1 MLSVED
7 FAMSESNPKSPRN
20 TPFDLVGVG
29 VPISRNVQDSQSDP
43 EILPDVASP
52 KPATLGTRYSS
63 RMRQPP
69 RGLAD
74 YVTTPRSMA
83 AKRKAERRAK
93 QSHDQ
98 KQIRLGHQASYQ
110 SKYRALQTPEQ
121 LAIRLGK
128 QAVFQSEYRIA
139 ETPEQKA
146 ALAEAKAHHRAQETS
161 EQLAIRLGK
170 QAEYRVAE
178 TPEQKAGLAEA
189 KAHHRAQETPE
200 QLAIRLGKQAEY
212 RVAETPEQ
220 KAAHAVAEAQRRAQ
234 ETPEQKAAHAA
245 AKAHRRAQETPE
257 QTTQRQKTDR
267 VSHRTRSATRR
278 QRANQDMEA
287 FFATHPEIPA
297 RTRGDYA
304 RAEEM
309 QYELVRKEV
318 ARAARQRRR
327 EERLQQ
333 PEVVAEQ
340 TRVGGPLCDINAH
353 LNYVTGTGTDPN
365 LHSDIAHLLDE
376 VAQCTKPDLVDQWAQ
391 AVKLEERLKERMFDT
406 APCACC
412 GELKPVSSMQLE
424 ISENHHPNILELL
437 VSEITPEIRR
447 PTRVALSTGQREY
460 AIHESYQGQP
470 HVSVCN
476 QCYKCLAGDD
486 PRVPQLCIKTVDIGP
501 WPTIILDGISTP
513 LKEPTLIERIVI
525 SPVVTTKYVT
535 TGYDVDRAKNR
546 PAGHLTGHI
555 TAFPSA
561 SPGEVDE
568 ALQRFF
574 PKSIQ
579 SLTDVQQIVL
589 VTAGNAAEARGKA
602 KHMAGMYVS
611 GFWVKHWCE
620 HMQQTYEEY
629 GIQDEMVSRNDLV
642 SARNCYQ
649 NCYTQNYYPNLN
661 LNPNLNLRT
670 RFRIIRLLNDLV
682 STRNCYKNCYTRN
695 C

>member
-1 MLSVED
+1 
-7 FAMSESNPKSPRN
+7 MSELNPKSPRN
-20 TPFDLVGVG
+20 TPSDLVGVG

-52 KPATLGTRYSS
+52 KPATLGTRHSS

-74 YVTTPRSMA
+74 FVTTPKSMA

-110 SKYRALQTPEQ
+110 SKYRAQ
-121 LAIRLGK
+121 
-128 QAVFQSEYRIA
+128 

-146 ALAEAKAHHRAQETS
+146 AHAVAEAHR
-161 EQLAIRLGK
+161 
-170 QAEYRVAE
+170 
-178 TPEQKAGLAEA
+178 
-189 KAHHRAQETPE
+189 RAQETPE

-212 RVAETPEQ
+212 RVAETSEQ
-220 KAAHAVAEAQRRAQ
+220 KAAHAAAEAQRRVQETPEQLAIRLGKQAVFQSKYRVAETPEQKVAHAAAEAQRRVQ

-245 AKAHRRAQETPE
+245 AEAHRRAQETPE

-287 FFATHPEIPA
+287 FFTAHPEIPA

-318 ARAARQRRR
+318 ARAARQRKR

-340 TRVGGPLCDINAH
+340 IRVGGPSCDINAH
-353 LNYVTGTGTDPN
+353 LNYVTGTGTDPK
-365 LHSDIAHLLDE
+365 LHADIAHLLDE

-391 AVKLEERLKERMFDT
+391 AVKLEDRLKERMFDT

-424 ISENHHPNILELL
+424 ISENHHPDILELL

-561 SPGEVDE
+561 SPGEVGE

-649 NCYTQNYYPNLN
+649 NCYTQNCYPNSN
-661 LNPNLNLRT
+661 LNPNPNLRT
-670 RFRIIRLLNDLV
+670 RFRITWLLNDLV
-682 STRNCYKNCYTRN
+682 STRNCYQNCYTQN

>member
-1 MLSVED
+1 
-7 FAMSESNPKSPRN
+7 MSESNPKSPRN
-20 TPFDLVGVG
+20 TPSELVGVG

-43 EILPDVASP
+43 EILPDVASSP
-52 KPATLGTRYSS
+52 KPATLGTRHSS

-74 YVTTPRSMA
+74 FVTTPKTMA

-110 SKYRALQTPEQ
+110 SKYRAL
-121 LAIRLGK
+121 
-128 QAVFQSEYRIA
+128 

-146 ALAEAKAHHRAQETS
+146 VLAKAKAHHRAQET
-161 EQLAIRLGK
+161 
-170 QAEYRVAE
+170 
-178 TPEQKAGLAEA
+178 PEQKAALAEA

-220 KAAHAVAEAQRRAQ
+220 KAALAEAKAHRRAQ
-234 ETPEQKAAHAA
+234 ETPEQLAIRLSKQAEYRVAETPEQKAAHAA
-245 AKAHRRAQETPE
+245 AEAHRRAQETPE

-287 FFATHPEIPA
+287 FFTAHPEIPA

-318 ARAARQRRR
+318 AWAARQRKR

-340 TRVGGPLCDINAH
+340 IRVGGPSCDINAH
-353 LNYVTGTGTDPN
+353 LNYVTGTGTDPK
-365 LHSDIAHLLDE
+365 LHADIAHLLDE

-424 ISENHHPNILELL
+424 ISENHHPDILELL

-561 SPGEVDE
+561 SPGEVGE

-629 GIQDEMVSRNDLV
+629 GIQDEMVSRNNLV
-642 SARNCYQ
+642 SA
-649 NCYTQNYYPNLN
+649 
-661 LNPNLNLRT
+661 
-670 RFRIIRLLNDLV
+670 
-682 STRNCYKNCYTRN
+682 
-695 C
+695 

>member
-1 MLSVED
+1 
-7 FAMSESNPKSPRN
+7 MSESNPKSPRN
-20 TPFDLVGVG
+20 TPSDLVGVG

-43 EILPDVASP
+43 EILPDVASSP
-52 KPATLGTRYSS
+52 KPATLGTRHSS

-74 YVTTPRSMA
+74 FVTTPKSIA

-110 SKYRALQTPEQ
+110 SKYRALETPEQ

-128 QAVFQSEYRIA
+128 QAVFQSEYRVA

-146 ALAEAKAHHRAQETS
+146 AHAAAEAQRRAQETP

-170 QAEYRVAE
+170 QAVLQSEYRVAE
-178 TPEQKAGLAEA
+178 TPEQKAAHAAAEA
-189 KAHHRAQETPE
+189 HRRAQETPE

-220 KAAHAVAEAQRRAQ
+220 KAALAE
-234 ETPEQKAAHAA
+234 

-257 QTTQRQKTDR
+257 QLAIRLGKQAVFQSEYRVAETPEQKATHAAAKAHHRAQETPEQTTQRQETDR

-278 QRANQDMEA
+278 QRANQDMEV
-287 FFATHPEIPA
+287 FFAAHPEIPA

-318 ARAARQRRR
+318 ARATRQRRR

-340 TRVGGPLCDINAH
+340 TRVGGPSCDINAH

-365 LHSDIAHLLDE
+365 LHADIAHLLDE

-406 APCACC
+406 ALCACC

-424 ISENHHPNILELL
+424 ISENHDPDILELL

-447 PTRVALSTGQREY
+447 PTRVALSTG
-460 AIHESYQGQP
+460 
-470 HVSVCN
+470 
-476 QCYKCLAGDD
+476 
-486 PRVPQLCIKTVDIGP
+486 
-501 WPTIILDGISTP
+501 
-513 LKEPTLIERIVI
+513 
-525 SPVVTTKYVT
+525 
-535 TGYDVDRAKNR
+535 
-546 PAGHLTGHI
+546 
-555 TAFPSA
+555 
-561 SPGEVDE
+561 
-568 ALQRFF
+568 
-574 PKSIQ
+574 
-579 SLTDVQQIVL
+579 
-589 VTAGNAAEARGKA
+589 
-602 KHMAGMYVS
+602 
-611 GFWVKHWCE
+611 
-620 HMQQTYEEY
+620 
-629 GIQDEMVSRNDLV
+629 
-642 SARNCYQ
+642 
-649 NCYTQNYYPNLN
+649 
-661 LNPNLNLRT
+661 
-670 RFRIIRLLNDLV
+670 
-682 STRNCYKNCYTRN
+682 
-695 C
+695 

>member
-1 MLSVED
+1 
-7 FAMSESNPKSPRN
+7 MSELNPKSPRN
-20 TPFDLVGVG
+20 TPSDLVGVG

-52 KPATLGTRYSS
+52 KPATLGTRHSS

-74 YVTTPRSMA
+74 FVTTPKSMA

-110 SKYRALQTPEQ
+110 SKYRAH
-121 LAIRLGK
+121 
-128 QAVFQSEYRIA
+128 

-146 ALAEAKAHHRAQETS
+146 ALAEAKAHHRAQETP

-170 QAEYRVAE
+170 QAKYRVAE
-178 TPEQKAGLAEA
+178 TPEQKAALAEA

-212 RVAETPEQ
+212 RVAETS
-220 KAAHAVAEAQRRAQ
+220 
-234 ETPEQKAAHAA
+234 EQKAAHAA
-245 AKAHRRAQETPE
+245 AEAQRRVQETPEQLAIRLGKQAEYRVAETPEQKAALAAVKAHRRAQETPE

-278 QRANQDMEA
+278 QRANQDMED
-287 FFATHPEIPA
+287 FFTAHPEIPA

-318 ARAARQRRR
+318 ARAARQRKR

-340 TRVGGPLCDINAH
+340 IRVGGPSCDINAH
-353 LNYVTGTGTDPN
+353 LNYVTGTGTDPK
-365 LHSDIAHLLDE
+365 LHADIAHLLDE

-424 ISENHHPNILELL
+424 ISENHHPDILELL
-437 VSEITPEIRR
+437 VSEITPEIQR

-513 LKEPTLIERIVI
+513 LKELTLIERIVI

-561 SPGEVDE
+561 SPGEVGE

-629 GIQDEMVSRNDLV
+629 GIQDEMVSRNNLV
-642 SARNCYQ
+642 SA
-649 NCYTQNYYPNLN
+649 
-661 LNPNLNLRT
+661 
-670 RFRIIRLLNDLV
+670 
-682 STRNCYKNCYTRN
+682 
-695 C
+695 

>member
-20 TPFDLVGVG
+20 TPSDLVGVG

-52 KPATLGTRYSS
+52 KPATLGTRHSS

-74 YVTTPRSMA
+74 FVTTPKTMA

-110 SKYRALQTPEQ
+110 SKYRAQ
-121 LAIRLGK
+121 
-128 QAVFQSEYRIA
+128 
-139 ETPEQKA
+139 ETPEQKIAHA
-146 ALAEAKAHHRAQETS
+146 AAEAHRRAQET
-161 EQLAIRLGK
+161 A
-170 QAEYRVAE
+170 
-178 TPEQKAGLAEA
+178 
-189 KAHHRAQETPE
+189 E

-220 KAAHAVAEAQRRAQ
+220 KAALAEAKAQRRAQETPEQLAIRLGKQAVFQSKYRVAETPEQKAAHAAAEAQRRVQ

-245 AKAHRRAQETPE
+245 AEAHRRAQETPE
-257 QTTQRQKTDR
+257 QTTRRQKTDR

-287 FFATHPEIPA
+287 FFTAHPEIPA

-318 ARAARQRRR
+318 ARAARQRKR

-340 TRVGGPLCDINAH
+340 IRVGGPSCDINAH
-353 LNYVTGTGTDPN
+353 LNYVTGTGTDPK
-365 LHSDIAHLLDE
+365 LHADIAHLLDE

-391 AVKLEERLKERMFDT
+391 AVKLEERFKERMFDT

-424 ISENHHPNILELL
+424 ISENHHPDILELL

-561 SPGEVDE
+561 SPGEVGE

-629 GIQDEMVSRNDLV
+629 GIQDEMVSRNNLV
-642 SARNCYQ
+642 SA
-649 NCYTQNYYPNLN
+649 
-661 LNPNLNLRT
+661 
-670 RFRIIRLLNDLV
+670 
-682 STRNCYKNCYTRN
+682 
-695 C
+695 

>member
-1 MLSVED
+1 MLYVED

-20 TPFDLVGVG
+20 MPSNLVGVG
-29 VPISRNVQDSQSDP
+29 VSISRNVQDSQSDP

-52 KPATLGTRYSS
+52 KPATLGTRHSS
-63 RMRQPP
+63 RMRQSP

-74 YVTTPRSMA
+74 FVTTPKSMA

-110 SKYRALQTPEQ
+110 SKYRAH
-121 LAIRLGK
+121 
-128 QAVFQSEYRIA
+128 

-146 ALAEAKAHHRAQETS
+146 AHAAAEAHR
-161 EQLAIRLGK
+161 
-170 QAEYRVAE
+170 
-178 TPEQKAGLAEA
+178 
-189 KAHHRAQETPE
+189 RAQETPE

-212 RVAETPEQ
+212 RVAETSEQ
-220 KAAHAVAEAQRRAQ
+220 KAAHAAAEAQRRVQETPEQLAIRLGKQ
-234 ETPEQKAAHAA
+234 AVFQSEYRVVETPEQKAAHAA
-245 AKAHRRAQETPE
+245 AKVHRRAQETPE
-257 QTTQRQKTDR
+257 QTTQRQETDR

-278 QRANQDMEA
+278 QRANQDMEV
-287 FFATHPEIPA
+287 FFAAHPEIPA

-333 PEVVAEQ
+333 PEVVAGQ
-340 TRVGGPLCDINAH
+340 TRVGGPSCDINAH

-365 LHSDIAHLLDE
+365 LHADIAHLLDE

-424 ISENHHPNILELL
+424 ISEYHDPDILELL
-437 VSEITPEIRR
+437 VSEITPEIQR

-525 SPVVTTKYVT
+525 SPVVTTKYAT

-561 SPGEVDE
+561 SPGEVGE

-589 VTAGNAAEARGKA
+589 VTAGSAAEARGKA

-642 SARNCYQ
+642 STRNCYQ
-649 NCYTQNYYPNLN
+649 NCYTRNCYPNSN
-661 LNPNLNLRT
+661 LNPNPNPRT
-670 RFRIIRLLNDLV
+670 RFRITQLLNDLV
-682 STRNCYKNCYTRN
+682 STRNCYQNCYTRN

>member
-1 MLSVED
+1 
-7 FAMSESNPKSPRN
+7 
-20 TPFDLVGVG
+20 
-29 VPISRNVQDSQSDP
+29 
-43 EILPDVASP
+43 
-52 KPATLGTRYSS
+52 
-63 RMRQPP
+63 
-69 RGLAD
+69 
-74 YVTTPRSMA
+74 
-83 AKRKAERRAK
+83 
-93 QSHDQ
+93 
-98 KQIRLGHQASYQ
+98 
-110 SKYRALQTPEQ
+110 
-121 LAIRLGK
+121 
-128 QAVFQSEYRIA
+128 
-139 ETPEQKA
+139 
-146 ALAEAKAHHRAQETS
+146 
-161 EQLAIRLGK
+161 
-170 QAEYRVAE
+170 
-178 TPEQKAGLAEA
+178 
-189 KAHHRAQETPE
+189 
-200 QLAIRLGKQAEY
+200 
-212 RVAETPEQ
+212 
-220 KAAHAVAEAQRRAQ
+220 
-234 ETPEQKAAHAA
+234 
-245 AKAHRRAQETPE
+245 
-257 QTTQRQKTDR
+257 
-267 VSHRTRSATRR
+267 
-278 QRANQDMEA
+278 MEA
-287 FFATHPEIPA
+287 FFTAHPEIPA
-297 RTRGDYA
+297 RTRGDYV

-318 ARAARQRRR
+318 ARAARQRKR

-340 TRVGGPLCDINAH
+340 IRVGGPSCDINAH
-353 LNYVTGTGTDPN
+353 LNYVTGTGTDPK
-365 LHSDIAHLLDE
+365 LHADIAHLLDE

-424 ISENHHPNILELL
+424 ISENHHPDILELL

-561 SPGEVDE
+561 SPGEVGE

-629 GIQDEMVSRNDLV
+629 GIQDEMVSRNNLV
-642 SARNCYQ
+642 SA
-649 NCYTQNYYPNLN
+649 
-661 LNPNLNLRT
+661 
-670 RFRIIRLLNDLV
+670 
-682 STRNCYKNCYTRN
+682 
-695 C
+695 

>member
-1 MLSVED
+1 
-7 FAMSESNPKSPRN
+7 MSELNPKSPRN
-20 TPFDLVGVG
+20 TPSDLVGVG
-29 VPISRNVQDSQSDP
+29 VPISRNVQDSQFDS

-52 KPATLGTRYSS
+52 KPAILGTRHSS
-63 RMRQPP
+63 RMRQLP

-74 YVTTPRSMA
+74 FVTTPKSMA

-110 SKYRALQTPEQ
+110 SKYRAQ
-121 LAIRLGK
+121 
-128 QAVFQSEYRIA
+128 

-146 ALAEAKAHHRAQETS
+146 AHAVAEAHR
-161 EQLAIRLGK
+161 
-170 QAEYRVAE
+170 
-178 TPEQKAGLAEA
+178 
-189 KAHHRAQETPE
+189 RAQETPE

-212 RVAETPEQ
+212 RVAETSEQ
-220 KAAHAVAEAQRRAQ
+220 KAVHAAAEAQRRAQ
-234 ETPEQKAAHAA
+234 ETPEQLAIRLGKQAEYRVAETSEQKAAHAA
-245 AKAHRRAQETPE
+245 AEAQRRVQETPEQLAIRLGKQAEYRVAETPKQKAALAAAKAHHRAQETPE

-287 FFATHPEIPA
+287 FFTAHPEIPA

-318 ARAARQRRR
+318 ARAARQRKR

-340 TRVGGPLCDINAH
+340 IRVGGPSCDINAH
-353 LNYVTGTGTDPN
+353 LNYVTGTGTDPK
-365 LHSDIAHLLDE
+365 LHADIAHLLDE

-424 ISENHHPNILELL
+424 ISENHHPDILELL

-561 SPGEVDE
+561 SPGEVGE

-629 GIQDEMVSRNDLV
+629 GIQDEMVSRNNLV
-642 SARNCYQ
+642 SA
-649 NCYTQNYYPNLN
+649 
-661 LNPNLNLRT
+661 
-670 RFRIIRLLNDLV
+670 
-682 STRNCYKNCYTRN
+682 
-695 C
+695 